1 MKDKESHSVYFA
13 GDLFNI
19 KDLLG
24 NVAVARAVEKFSDG
38 KFFCALPQDFQAQCG
53 SPKGIRD
60 CDIFNLLSSDAG
72 IFNFDGSEL
81 DSGTVVEFM
90 LAKFADIPAVV
101 LRTDFRNG
109 GDAISIAKNSGEENE
124 YHPWNLMASFYPRTK
139 VLTLDAMRIYKE
151 YANDENPL
159 QGAVDD
165 IARQVA
171 QALSEVVAMPPLMKK
186 ESKDVINNWIVSV
199 PNLSEE
205 MKEKLF
211 KILSDK

>member
-1 MKDKESHSVYFA
+1 MKNKKSHSVYFA

-38 KFFCALPQDFQAQCG
+38 KFQCALPQDFQAQSG
-53 SPKGIRD
+53 STKGIRD
-60 CDIFNLLSSDAG
+60 CDIFNLLSADVG

-109 GDAISIAKNSGEENE
+109 GDAISITKNSGEEAE
-124 YHPWNLMASFYPRTK
+124 YHPWNLMVSFYPRTK
-139 VLTLDAMRIYKE
+139 VLILDAMRIYKKH
-151 YANDENPL
+151 ANDENPL

-165 IARQVA
+165 IAKKVA
-171 QALSEVVAMPPLMKK
+171 DALNEVVAIPPIMKP
-186 ESKDVINNWIVSV
+186 ESKDVINNWIVSM
-199 PNLSEE
+199 PNLSAEI
-205 MKEKLF
+205 KEKLF
-211 KILSDK
+211 KILSEK